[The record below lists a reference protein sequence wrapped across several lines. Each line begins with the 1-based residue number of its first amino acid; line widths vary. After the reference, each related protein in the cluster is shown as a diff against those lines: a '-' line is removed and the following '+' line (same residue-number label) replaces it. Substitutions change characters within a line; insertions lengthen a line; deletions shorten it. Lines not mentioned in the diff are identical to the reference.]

1 MFSCRRAFPGL
12 CSRNIVRT
20 PVNPA
25 APKLGLSTYTGPRI
39 EPKPKRP
46 RLQGYTPVSFTP
58 LETWTHDVCMLA
70 RCDEN
75 TTPGRDRMEVLMR
88 AGLGKMKLVF
98 PNKKATHS
106 EVCSFLNEKFPR
118 LKDGGGFE
126 VLRAV
131 GGGGGSRAL
140 HIIPPGKDGYSL
152 PYIKERFSQAAVYMR
167 PLQSDLDESPLSY
180 QVKNFKFLPLFL
192 MPYCSIEFRGM
203 SVSFLS

>member
-12 CSRNIVRT
+12 CSRNVVRT

-46 RLQGYTPVSFTP
+46 RLQGYTQVSFTP

-106 EVCSFLNEKFPR
+106 DVCSFLNEKFPR

-131 GGGGGSRAL
+131 GGSRAL
-140 HIIPPGKDGYSL
+140 HIIPPGKDGYLL

-180 QVKNFKFLPLFL
+180 QVKNFKFLPLSL
-192 MPYCSIEFRGM
+192 MPYCSIKFRGM

>member
-1 MFSCRRAFPGL
+1 M
-12 CSRNIVRT
+12 RN
-20 PVNPA
+20 PVTPA
-25 APKLGLSTYTGPRI
+25 APRVGISTYAGPRV
-39 EPKPKRP
+39 EPKPKKP

-75 TTPGRDRMEVLMR
+75 TTPSRERMEVLMK

-98 PNKKATHS
+98 PNKTANHS
-106 EVCSFLNEKFPR
+106 EVSSFLNEKFPR

-152 PYIKERFSQAAVYMR
+152 PYIKERFSQAAVHMR
-167 PLQSDLDESPLSY
+167 PLQSDCCELQACCKLRTADLM
-180 QVKNFKFLPLFL
+180 QVANCRLAAIAWQQTK
-192 MPYCSIEFRGM
+192 S
-203 SVSFLS
+203 